1 MGACRVYVDAGLD
14 DVVRFAPEGVLVGG
28 APSQRGSTHRT
39 APFGSLSAGGSCV
52 DVFISVFGWIGSNEA
67 VLSGIAALIV
77 IVGVLFTPL
86 GRGLRALLRHDEG
99 GSSAAPATPVVPG
112 TGARTDA
119 HSDPPGPGA
128 SAPAVSDAPR
138 ATSAPSP
145 AHSATPA
152 PVLDRPSI
160 AVLPFL
166 NGSGEPEQEFLADG
180 LTEEVILGLSR
191 IKQLFVIARNSSFTY
206 KGQAPDPQRVSREL
220 GVRYVLEGSVRRHGE
235 RVRVSAQLVDATTRG
250 TAWAERFERPLA
262 SIVELDDEMTEAIVA
277 ALLPALRRAEAE
289 RARRAAPEDLTAW
302 ALVNRAWVAVQ
313 SDLGSREAAL
323 SAVEACE
330 EALRREPDYALAHA
344 VLGHARSLLVRE
356 GTADAGEADAA
367 IRRALQ
373 LSDDDPLV
381 HQCHAALAGNLG
393 RTAEGVRAW
402 ERALALDP
410 NSAGARAGLGIARIY
425 LREPEAA
432 LASIDQALRL
442 SPRDPLTYHWLAN
455 RALAC
460 VLLERWDEALAAAE
474 ASVERTASQ
483 VGCLVQAAALA
494 HAGRDAEAHQA
505 WAELR
510 RRVPGISIGRLS
522 VLVRALLPEGRD
534 GETLQRAI
542 ERAAAEGPPPAV

>member
-1 MGACRVYVDAGLD
+1 VDAL
-14 DVVRFAPEGVLVGG
+14 
-28 APSQRGSTHRT
+28 T
-39 APFGSLSAGGSCV
+39 SL
-52 DVFISVFGWIGSNEA
+52 FGWIGSNEA

-86 GRGLRALLRHDEG
+86 GRGLRALLRHGEG
-99 GSSAAPATPVVPG
+99 DGASDSATAAVSAAVAT
-112 TGARTDA
+112 
-119 HSDPPGPGA
+119 PGA
-128 SAPAVSDAPR
+128 SSDAL
-138 ATSAPSP
+138 
-145 AHSATPA
+145 TPA
-152 PVLDRPSI
+152 ASVPAADAVPLPVLDRPSI

-166 NGSGEPEQEFLADG
+166 NGSGEPEQEYLADG
-180 LTEEVILGLSR
+180 LTEEIILGLSR

-206 KGQAPDPQRVSREL
+206 KGQVTDPQRVSREL

-235 RVRVSAQLVDATTRG
+235 RVRVSAQLVDAQTRG

-262 SIVELDDEMTEAIVA
+262 GIVELDDEVTEAIVA
-277 ALLPALRRAEAE
+277 ALLPAVRRAEAE
-289 RARRAAPEDLTAW
+289 LARRAAPEDLTAW

-330 EALRREPDYALAHA
+330 EALRREPDYALAYA
-344 VLGHARSLLVRE
+344 VLGHARSLLARE
-356 GTADAGEADAA
+356 GMDDAGEADAA

-373 LSDDDPLV
+373 LADDDPLV

-425 LREPEAA
+425 LRQPEAA

-460 VLLERWDEALAAAE
+460 VLLGRWEEALAAAE

-494 HAGRDAEAHQA
+494 HAGREAEAHVA

-510 RRVPGISIGRLS
+510 RRAPEIGIGQLS
-522 VLVRALLPEGRD
+522 ALVRALLPEGPD

-542 ERAAAEGPPPAV
+542 ERAAGEGSSRAV